1 MEFIKK
7 ESIKNLKN
15 SGVISKQLL
24 SPANSESD
32 SVTITEVHL
41 EPKAMQNRH
50 SHKFSDKYGTL

>member
-41 EPKAMQNRH
+41 DPKTMQNRH
-50 SHKFSDKYGTL
+50 SHEFSE